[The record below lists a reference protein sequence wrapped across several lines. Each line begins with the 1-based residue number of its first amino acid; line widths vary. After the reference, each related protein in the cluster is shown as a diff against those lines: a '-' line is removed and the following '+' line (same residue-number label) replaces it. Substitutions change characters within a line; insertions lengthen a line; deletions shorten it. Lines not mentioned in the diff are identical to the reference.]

1 MASTH
6 EDCRICKHSAK
17 ITTTGLQQLFQVQKG
32 NSLTDI
38 PLYMDYARTP
48 SEQCWSLSL
57 YHAKEALYVRESK
70 CGACW
75 AVMKKG
81 RYLNGYRVT
90 GGVKMK
96 CTESIN
102 TQVYSMKEICTAAQ
116 GGRHWIPA
124 RWKPNEMYIIHIIM
138 GRLNLKI
145 KSHAAYMPVSRAL
158 RLHMT
163 SMWLKKTFVS

>member
-96 CTESIN
+96 S
-102 TQVYSMKEICTAAQ
+102 AQ